1 MVFFDQRVKVA
12 LKLMIFVIFFVC
24 SLSRSAALCTLA
36 HITARASEPEM
47 GGGGWVIFVHPFF
60 IRSGLEKV
68 CEKGGFRIINYQWLI
83 SSYKQ
88 LKNY

>member
-36 HITARASEPEM
+36 HITARASEPKM
-47 GGGGWVIFVHPFF
+47 GGGGWVIFFHPFF
-60 IRSGLEKV
+60 LLQIL
-68 CEKGGFRIINYQWLI
+68 CMHLKGADIYIVQLNKTCVVWLPV
-83 SSYKQ
+83 Q
-88 LKNY
+88 

>member
-68 CEKGGFRIINYQWLI
+68 FEKGGLLIINVFDL
-83 SSYKQ
+83 
-88 LKNY
+88 

>member
-47 GGGGWVIFVHPFF
+47 GGGGWVIFVHPFLSD
-60 IRSGLEKV
+60 RD
-68 CEKGGFRIINYQWLI
+68 
-83 SSYKQ
+83 
-88 LKNY
+88 LKKFLKREAF